1 MRWLVLYTRERTEKR
16 MEEKLAAEII
26 DASNNTG
33 ASIKKK
39 EDLHKMAEAN
49 RAFAHYRW

>member
-1 MRWLVLYTRERTEKR
+1 

-26 DASNNTG
+26 DAVNNRGG
-33 ASIKKK
+33 AVKKK
-39 EDLHKMAEAN
+39 EDIHKMAESN

>member
-1 MRWLVLYTRERTEKR
+1 MVL
-16 MEEKLAAEII
+16 KLANEII
-26 DASNNTG
+26 DAYNNRG

-39 EDLHKMAEAN
+39 EDMHRMAEAN